1 MVSLTL
7 RKLLSRTALGGMLAG
22 MCVVSLAQGPGG
34 QGRGPGGPGGQGGR
48 GGGRGM
54 SVASLPVSALD
65 AMVKLTPDQK
75 TKITAIH
82 NKHVKELTALRPQQ
96 GQSFDQGA
104 MQKMRDLNTRTT
116 GEIEALLTPDQ
127 KTKMQSARQELRV
140 YRMAG
145 IPLGLYGQIK
155 LTADQKTKLQAL
167 VPAGGGGRGAGG
179 SGGPGGGAPGQPGG
193 QPGGQRG
200 GGGGGF
206 GGFQQ
211 IREKAEAILTP
222 AQKTQIASYLK
233 AHPDEARGGRGGGGF
248 GGGRGQGGPGGARP

>member
-1 MVSLTL
+1 MVLISL
-7 RKLLSRTALGGMLAG
+7 RKSLSRSALAGMLAC

-34 QGRGPGGPGGQGGR
+34 QGRGPGGGGQGGR

-54 SVASLPVSALD
+54 SVASLPVNALD

-82 NKHVKELTALRPQQ
+82 NKHVKELTALRPQP
-96 GQSFDQGA
+96 GAGFDQGA

-167 VPAGGGGRGAGG
+167 APAGGGGRGQ
-179 SGGPGGGAPGQPGG
+179 GGPGGPGGPPGGPPGG

-200 GGGGGF
+200 GGGG
-206 GGFQQ
+206 FQQ
-211 IREKAEAILTP
+211 MREKAEAILTP
-222 AQKTQIASYLK
+222 AQKTQIAAYLK
-233 AHPDEARGGRGGGGF
+233 AHPEEARGGRGGGGGF
-248 GGGRGQGGPGGARP
+248 GGGRGQGGPRGARP